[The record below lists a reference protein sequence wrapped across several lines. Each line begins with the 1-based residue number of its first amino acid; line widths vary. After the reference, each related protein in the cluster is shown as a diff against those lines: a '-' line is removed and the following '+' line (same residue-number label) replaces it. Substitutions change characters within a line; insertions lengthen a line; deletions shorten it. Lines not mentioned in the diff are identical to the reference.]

1 MLDLDSPAAQRGADP
16 YADPLP
22 ALPPPPK
29 SVRETGL
36 EQQLIAELIAKAIF
50 VAGKTHLPLLTTRLR
65 LSINVLREVLDFMV
79 AEHLAEIAWRG
90 ESDIDVQYQLTAA
103 GKQRAAAWIERC
115 PYVGPAPVT
124 LDAYRAAVERQ
135 AVRPPV
141 TAEDLAAELA
151 DDGLAPAVREQL
163 GAALYSGRALL
174 LYGPPGGGKT
184 TLARKLGRL
193 QQGLIAVP
201 YAVVVGQEIIQVH
214 DAALHLPPSPLQAMQ
229 QHQALERRSG
239 DFRWV
244 LCQRP
249 VVVLGAELSEDML
262 DLRPDAHSGCYQA
275 PPHFKANNGLLII
288 DDLGRQRL
296 PAGALLNR
304 YLEPLDR
311 GLDQLNLRGGQQFTA
326 PFDVTLVLATNLDPA
341 ALLDASA
348 LRRLG
353 YKIHVGPLSEASYR
367 LLFRQQCR
375 VAGIAY
381 DDAALRYLIDELHR
395 GAGQPLLAC
404 HPRELLGRIA
414 DFAGF
419 CGSAPRLT
427 VATLDQAWTSLFAS
441 CTPAASAQAPG
452 PQWSE
457 TIV

>member
-1 MLDLDSPAAQRGADP
+1 MLDLDSPLAAAQSNA
-16 YADPLP
+16 YADPAP
-22 ALPPPPK
+22 ALPPQPK

-50 VAGKTHLPLLTTRLR
+50 VSGKTHLPMLTTRLR

-103 GKQRAAAWIERC
+103 GKQRAGAWFERC
-115 PYVGPAPVT
+115 RYVGPAPVT

-135 AVRPPV
+135 SAQPPV
-141 TAEDLAAELA
+141 TADDLAAELV

-174 LYGPPGGGKT
+174 LYGPPGGGKS

-214 DAALHLPPSPLQAMQ
+214 DTTLHLPPSPLQAMQ
-229 QHQALERRSG
+229 ECPTPERRSS
-239 DFRWV
+239 DLRWA
-244 LCQRP
+244 LCRRP
-249 VVVLGAELSEDML
+249 VVMLGAELSEDML
-262 DLRPDAHSGCYQA
+262 DLRPDVHSGCHQA
-275 PPHFKANNGLLII
+275 PPHLKANNGLFII

-296 PAGALLNR
+296 AAGALLNR
-304 YLEPLDR
+304 YLEPLAR
-311 GLDQLNLRGGQQFTA
+311 GLDQLSLQGGQQFTV

-353 YKIHVGPLSEASYR
+353 YKVRIGPLGEASYR
-367 LLFRQQCR
+367 QLFRQQCR
-375 VAGIAY
+375 VAGIAC
-381 DDAALRYLIDELHR
+381 DDVALRYLIEELHR
-395 GAGQPLLAC
+395 GSGQPLLAC

-419 CGSAPRLT
+419 SGAEARLT
-427 VATLDQAWTSLFAS
+427 VAALDQAWSSLFAT
-441 CTPAASAQAPG
+441 CAPATDERG
-452 PQWSE
+452 RQWPES
-457 TIV
+457 IV